1 MAADPRFPALRRKP
15 LATGRRGDDIHVIA
29 APNPKESTMNQAL
42 IQRLLSLSLASVFTL
57 AILGG
62 VSELFIGVEAQSSN
76 VAQYS
81 TPAAP
86 RA

>member
-1 MAADPRFPALRRKP
+1 M
-15 LATGRRGDDIHVIA
+15 H
-29 APNPKESTMNQAL
+29 QAL
-42 IQRLLSLSLASVFTL
+42 TQRLLSLSLAGVFTL

-62 VSELFIGVEAQSSN
+62 VSGLFMGVEAQQAN
-76 VAQYS
+76 LAQHS